1 MDSMKRSWLTRL
13 IEGFRGYGSHLDEYE
28 MAIVEAVAL
37 RLESADADKLR
48 QRARAINRVQRLL
61 GGQDT
66 TLYQMRSGRPVF
78 PTETAIIHQPGSVHF
93 ARVAVRSANPMSRLR
108 TNLFLHDG
116 NLSSLEFDRPSEH
129 SDAGDIDEIYV
140 TILGSPFA
148 DPDLEEERT
157 GWPSRSRFG

>member
-66 TLYQMRSGRPVF
+66 TLYQMLSGRPVF
-78 PTETAIIHQPGSVHF
+78 PT
-93 ARVAVRSANPMSRLR
+93 
-108 TNLFLHDG
+108 
-116 NLSSLEFDRPSEH
+116 
-129 SDAGDIDEIYV
+129 
-140 TILGSPFA
+140 
-148 DPDLEEERT
+148 
-157 GWPSRSRFG
+157 